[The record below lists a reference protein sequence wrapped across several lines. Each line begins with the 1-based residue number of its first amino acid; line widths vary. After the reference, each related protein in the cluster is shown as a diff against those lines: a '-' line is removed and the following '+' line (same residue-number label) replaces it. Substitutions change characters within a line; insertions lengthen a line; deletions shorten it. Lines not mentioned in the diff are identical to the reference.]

1 MKAPDLPGPVTK
13 TASGRL
19 AEDAAAAWLESS
31 GWRLVAR
38 NWRKGPGEIDIVA
51 TRSGDL
57 AFVEVKRV
65 DAFGLEALSRSVGP
79 IKRRRI
85 VETAKLFLVYH
96 REFELMAP
104 RFDVIA
110 VRGDVI
116 IQHLERAFSE
126 HT

>member
-1 MKAPDLPGPVTK
+1 M
-13 TASGRL
+13 
-19 AEDAAAAWLESS
+19 AENTAAAWLESS

-51 TRSGDL
+51 TRGGEL

-65 DAFGLEALSRSVGP
+65 DAFGVEALSASVGP
-79 IKRRRI
+79 VKRRRI

-110 VRGDVI
+110 IRGDAI
-116 IQHLERAFSE
+116 IRYLERAFSE